1 MNTELNHKLIISD
14 FDGTLVNDDGRI
26 SDKNKQAIADYRAAG
41 GAFAISTGRMPYG
54 ILQRAEEL
62 GLQGL
67 ISCCQGAIIADI
79 ATKQFVFEATISH
92 ETTLAIVEKMET
104 MGLHIHL
111 YGAWEYY
118 CNMDDDALKL
128 YEKTVGYKATLV
140 LDKPLSQY
148 VKERKLT
155 SYKII
160 AMVKPEEND
169 RVLAELASVGF
180 EGCTVTKSAAFLA
193 EVINAKHSKGTAVEF
208 LANYYGA
215 SLAQTVAIGDQQNDL
230 SMIEKAGVGVA
241 VKNADAAL
249 KSVADYVSS
258 YTNEEGAVADVIAKF
273 GFKA

>member
-1 MNTELNHKLIISD
+1 MSVRLNNKLIISD

-26 SDKNKQAIADYRAAG
+26 SAENKQAIAEYRAAG

-54 ILQRAEEL
+54 ILPRAEEL
-62 GLQGL
+62 GLKGL

-79 ATKQFVFEATISH
+79 ATKRFVFEATISH
-92 ETTLAIVEKMET
+92 ETTLAIVEKMES

-128 YEKTVGYKATLV
+128 YEKSVGYKATLV

-155 SYKII
+155 CYKIV
-160 AMVKPEEND
+160 AMVKSEEND
-169 RVLAELASVGF
+169 RALAELAAVGF

-193 EVINAKHSKGTAVEF
+193 EVINAKYSKGTAVEF
-208 LANYYGA
+208 LANHYGV

-230 SMIEKAGVGVA
+230 PMIEKAGIGVA
-241 VKNADAAL
+241 VKNADASL
-249 KSVADYVSS
+249 KSVADYVST
-258 YTNEEGAVADVIAKF
+258 YTNEESAVADCIERF
-273 GFKA
+273 GFKK

>member
-1 MNTELNHKLIISD
+1 MSAKLNNKLIISD

-26 SDKNKQAIADYRAAG
+26 SAENKRAIAEYRAAG

-54 ILQRAEEL
+54 ILPRAEEL
-62 GLQGL
+62 GLKGL

-79 ATKQFVFEATISH
+79 ATKRFVFEATISH
-92 ETTLAIVEKMET
+92 ETTLAIVEKMES

-128 YEKTVGYKATLV
+128 YEKSVGYKATLV

-155 SYKII
+155 CYKIV

-169 RVLAELASVGF
+169 RVLAELAAVGF

-193 EVINAKHSKGTAVEF
+193 EVINAKYSKGTAVEF
-208 LANYYGA
+208 LANHYGV

-230 SMIEKAGVGVA
+230 PMIEKAGIGVA
-241 VKNADAAL
+241 VKNADASL
-249 KSVADYVSS
+249 KSVADYVST
-258 YTNEEGAVADVIAKF
+258 YTNEESAVADCIERF
-273 GFKA
+273 GFKK